1 MGRKEI
7 KEDNI
12 DHFEIFS
19 ILTTEEY
26 AADNREKI

>member
-19 ILTTEEY
+19 ILTTKEY
-26 AADNREKI
+26 AADNRE